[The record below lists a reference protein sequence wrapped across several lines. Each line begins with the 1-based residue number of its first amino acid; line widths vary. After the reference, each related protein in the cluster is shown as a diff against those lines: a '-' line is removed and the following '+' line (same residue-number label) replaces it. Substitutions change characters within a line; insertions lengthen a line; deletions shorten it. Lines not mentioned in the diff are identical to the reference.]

1 MTTITITISGVPHS
15 VEATPEQVAALDAQR
30 AIYNGRVTERD
41 PEAATFSDG
50 TAFLQAQV
58 EDRLAQAPDEVP
70 TDIMARALA
79 NWAGVPVPEA
89 VVPELSA
96 EAKKALL
103 LAEASRKHREVAYN
117 IVTVNGVIVSTTADG
132 RVDLAGAV
140 QIADKVPDRVFDW
153 VCTTGPVQL
162 TASQVVALGVAVGL
176 WVQSVYTVY
185 GAIVAGINAGTIT
198 TTAEIDQA
206 AWPSPVVA

>member
-1 MTTITITISGVPHS
+1 MTTVTITISGSPHS

-30 AIYNGRVTERD
+30 VVYNGRVTERD
-41 PEAATFSDG
+41 PEAATFSDSA
-50 TAFLQAQV
+50 AFLQAQV
-58 EDRLAQAPDEVP
+58 EDRLEQAPDEVP

-117 IVTVNGVIVSTTADG
+117 IVTVNGVIVSTTAGG

-140 QIADKVPDRVFDW
+140 QIADKVPGHVFDW

-176 WVQSVYTVY
+176 WVQSVYTIY
-185 GAIVAGINAGTIT
+185 GQIVSGINDGTIT
-198 TTAEIDQA
+198 TIEQISQA
-206 AWPSPVVA
+206 AWPSTTI